1 MSYNTDLVMVDLQV
15 GVEFQPDPA
24 LKKVFQLYFL
34 LVLLLGFL
42 SWIVP
47 IVVYVLLTEPIYTAV
62 LSLLLTP
69 LLIVSLFI
77 LYWIPR
83 YYRSV
88 SYLLTDREV
97 IVTGGVWFRN
107 KKFVPYNRITN
118 VETHQGPLSR
128 LFSLGAVSIQTAGY
142 SSVSS
147 SMGRASEADIRF
159 IRNFDEVKDIV
170 RTYIGQTRPIAV
182 EAGKEPQRIS
192 NVDQQILDELKKIRA
207 ALEK

>member
-69 LLIVSLFI
+69 LLIV
-77 LYWIPR
+77 
-83 YYRSV
+83 
-88 SYLLTDREV
+88 
-97 IVTGGVWFRN
+97 
-107 KKFVPYNRITN
+107 
-118 VETHQGPLSR
+118 
-128 LFSLGAVSIQTAGY
+128 
-142 SSVSS
+142 
-147 SMGRASEADIRF
+147 
-159 IRNFDEVKDIV
+159 
-170 RTYIGQTRPIAV
+170 
-182 EAGKEPQRIS
+182 
-192 NVDQQILDELKKIRA
+192 
-207 ALEK
+207 